1 VTPAEL
7 EVWRHTLEGWHD
19 FFLLAGTAAVT
30 LVGLLFVAISI
41 HIDALVHPRR
51 EALLAVA
58 RAVLMSF
65 VMVMVL
71 SLAALMPVAGGRVLG
86 IQCVALGVVGSVMTL
101 LQVRQLGNHDHVHFT
116 RLAARRRLLIPVIG
130 YAWLVW
136 GGIGLAGR
144 DASAFS
150 QVMFA
155 VVLLLG
161 NALGT
166 SWDLLVRVARI
177 KRDTAA
183 D

>member
-1 VTPAEL
+1 
-7 EVWRHTLEGWHD
+7 
-19 FFLLAGTAAVT
+19 
-30 LVGLLFVAISI
+30 VAISL
-41 HIDALVHPRR
+41 HIDVLVHPRR

-71 SLAALMPVAGGRVLG
+71 SLAALMPVVGGRVLG
-86 IQCVALGVVGSVMTL
+86 IQCVALGVVGILMTV
-101 LQVRQLGNHDHVHFT
+101 LQLRKLGNHDHAQFT
-116 RLAARRRLLIPVIG
+116 RVAARRRLLIPVVG
-130 YAWLVW
+130 YAWMVW

-144 DASAFS
+144 DPSAFA

-166 SWDLLVRVARI
+166 SWDMLVRVARI
-177 KRDTAA
+177 KRDDEPA
-183 D
+183 